1 MAWRIEYDD
10 DARKT
15 LRKLDQPTARRIVK
29 KLDEVEALSDPT
41 DMGKPLTA
49 NRAGFWVYRVGEDRL
64 ICDIQ
69 YRRLVVLVIEVQH
82 RSENYR

>member
-1 MAWRIEYDD
+1 MAWQIEYDD

-15 LRKLDQPTARRIVK
+15 LRKLDQPTARRIIK

-49 NRAGFWVYRVGEDRL
+49 SRAGFWVYRVGDYRL

-69 YRRLVVLVIEVQH
+69 YGRLVVLVIEVQH